1 MFAQQGI
8 GLHAVTAAA
17 CQMSFLLGGSGAVLS
32 DSPPMGGSN
41 EKLYDILAGMSHV
54 EVFEVLSA
62 LKSLVQ
68 TNFNQA
74 RQLLIQNPQL
84 ARSLFQV
91 ILPLC
96 PDANTP

>member
-1 MFAQQGI
+1 MK
-8 GLHAVTAAA
+8 AAA

-41 EKLYDILAGMSHV
+41 VKLYEVLAGMTKA
-54 EVFEVLSA
+54 EIFEVLSA

-68 TNFNQA
+68 SNFNQA

-91 ILPLC
+91 C
-96 PDANTP
+96 S